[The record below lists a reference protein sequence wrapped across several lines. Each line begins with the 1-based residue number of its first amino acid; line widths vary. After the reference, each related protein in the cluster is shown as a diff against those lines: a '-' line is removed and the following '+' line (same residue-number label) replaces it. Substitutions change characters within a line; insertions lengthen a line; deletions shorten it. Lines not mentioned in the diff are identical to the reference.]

1 MVKTQSVFPNQE
13 YKLRVEFD
21 KNSYFF
27 ESKNLVDDN
36 CKIENYFSKNLK
48 IKPKTNV
55 VKKNLIEEKE
65 AEKQY
70 NLSCERLFL

>member
-1 MVKTQSVFPNQE
+1 MFFPNQE

-36 CKIENYFSKNLK
+36 CKIENYFF
-48 IKPKTNV
+48 
-55 VKKNLIEEKE
+55 KK
-65 AEKQY
+65 
-70 NLSCERLFL
+70 S